1 MNRKLSLLCVVLI
14 ATNRMCLAQTD
25 SELSEEE
32 SAAPSATP
40 STAPVA
46 DAGTIIDLEDSV
58 WKAYKNKQ
66 LRSFEGLLY
75 KTYYGVYAD
84 GIKTLDMEIADMD
97 KTDIDSYSLADIK
110 VEFPNPSIAV
120 ITYKTSQQGTFDGKD
135 VSGNYYNESVW
146 VKKGERWLNTFHTA
160 IKAK

>member
-1 MNRKLSLLCVVLI
+1 MNRQLSLLCVVLI

-25 SELSEEE
+25 SELSGE
-32 SAAPSATP
+32 P

-46 DAGTIIDLEDSV
+46 DAGTITDLEDSV

-84 GIKTLDMEIADMD
+84 GIKTLDMEVADMD
-97 KTDIDSYSLADIK
+97 KTDIDSYSLADIN
-110 VEFPNPSIAV
+110 VEFPNPNIAI
-120 ITYKTSQQGTFDGKD
+120 ITYRATQQATSDGKA
-135 VSGNYYNESVW
+135 VSGTYYNESVW
-146 VKKGERWLNTFHTA
+146 VKKGHRWRSTFHTA

>member
-1 MNRKLSLLCVVLI
+1 MNRQLSLLCVVLI

-25 SELSEEE
+25 SELSEE
-32 SAAPSATP
+32 PSATP

-66 LRSFEGLLY
+66 LRSIEGLLY

-84 GIKTLDMEIADMD
+84 GIKTLDMEVADMD
-97 KTDIDSYSLADIK
+97 KTEIDSYSLAVIK

-120 ITYKTSQQGTFDGKD
+120 ITYKTSQRGTFDGKD

-146 VKKGERWLNTFHTA
+146 VKKGDRWLNTFHTA

>member
-1 MNRKLSLLCVVLI
+1 MKRQFFLSCVALI
-14 ATNRMCLAQTD
+14 AANTTCLAQTD
-25 SELSEEE
+25 SELPAEP
-32 SAAPSATP
+32 SAAP

-46 DAGTIIDLEDSV
+46 DAGTIADLEESV

-84 GIKTLDMEIADMD
+84 GIKTLDMEVADMD
-97 KTDIDSYSLADIK
+97 KTNLDDYTLTDIQVK
-110 VEFPNPSIAV
+110 FPNSNIAV
-120 ITYKTSQQGTFDGKD
+120 ITYKMTQHASFGEKD
-135 VSGNYYNESVW
+135 VSGAYYNESVW
-146 VKKGERWLNTFHTA
+146 IKKGEKWLNTFHTS

>member
-1 MNRKLSLLCVVLI
+1 MNRPLSLLCLVLI
-14 ATNRMCLAQTD
+14 ATSRMCLAQTD
-25 SELSEEE
+25 SELSSEP
-32 SAAPSATP
+32 SAAPP
-40 STAPVA
+40 TAPVV
-46 DAGTIIDLEDSV
+46 DAGTIADLEDSV

-84 GIKTLDMEIADMD
+84 GIKTLDMEVADMD
-97 KTDIDSYSLADIK
+97 KTDIDSYSLTDIN
-110 VEFPNPSIAV
+110 VEFPNPTIAV
-120 ITYKTSQQGTFDGKD
+120 ITYKTSQRGTFDGKD

-146 VKKGERWLNTFHTA
+146 VKKGDRWLNTFHTA

>member
-1 MNRKLSLLCVVLI
+1 MNRQLSLLCAVLI

-25 SELSEEE
+25 SELSEEQ

-46 DAGTIIDLEDSV
+46 DAGTITDLENSV

-66 LRSFEGLLY
+66 LRSIEGLLY

-84 GIKTLDMEIADMD
+84 GIKTLDMEVADMD
-97 KTDIDSYSLADIK
+97 KTDIASYSLADIK

-120 ITYKTSQQGTFDGKD
+120 ITYKTSQRGTFDGKD

-146 VKKGERWLNTFHTA
+146 VKKGDRWLNTFHTA
-160 IKAK
+160 TKAK

>member
-1 MNRKLSLLCVVLI
+1 MNRQLSLLCVVLI

-25 SELSEEE
+25 SELSGEP
-32 SAAPSATP
+32 SAAPSTP
-40 STAPVA
+40 PVT
-46 DAGTIIDLEDSV
+46 DAGTIADLEDSV

-84 GIKTLDMEIADMD
+84 GIKTLDMEVADMD
-97 KTDIDSYSLADIK
+97 KTDIDSYSLADIN

-120 ITYKTSQQGTFDGKD
+120 ITYKTSQRETFDGKD

-146 VKKGERWLNTFHTA
+146 VKKGDKWLNTFHTA

>member
-1 MNRKLSLLCVVLI
+1 MNRQLSLLCAVLI
-14 ATNRMCLAQTD
+14 TTNRICLAQTD
-25 SELSEEE
+25 SELSSEP
-32 SAAPSATP
+32 SAAQ
-40 STAPVA
+40 STAHVA
-46 DAGTIIDLEDSV
+46 DAGTITDLEDSV

-66 LRSFEGLLY
+66 LRSLGGLLH

-84 GIKTLDMEIADMD
+84 GIKTLSMEVADMD
-97 KTDIDSYSLADIK
+97 KTDIDSYSLADIN

-120 ITYKTSQQGTFDGKD
+120 ITYKTSQRRTFDGKD

-146 VKKGERWLNTFHTA
+146 VKKGDKWLNTFHTA

>member
-1 MNRKLSLLCVVLI
+1 MNRQLSLLCVVLI

-25 SELSEEE
+25 SELSGEP
-32 SAAPSATP
+32 SAAPSTP
-40 STAPVA
+40 PVT
-46 DAGTIIDLEDSV
+46 DAGTIADLEDSV

-84 GIKTLDMEIADMD
+84 GIKTLDMEVADMD
-97 KTDIDSYSLADIK
+97 KTDIDSYSLADIN

-120 ITYKTSQQGTFDGKD
+120 ITYKTSQRGTFDTKD

-146 VKKGERWLNTFHTA
+146 VKKGNRWLNTFHAA

>member
-1 MNRKLSLLCVVLI
+1 MNRQLSLLCAVLI

-25 SELSEEE
+25 SELSGEP
-32 SAAPSATP
+32 SNAPSTP
-40 STAPVA
+40 PVT
-46 DAGTIIDLEDSV
+46 DAGTIADLEDSV

-84 GIKTLDMEIADMD
+84 GIKTLDMEVADMD
-97 KTDIDSYSLADIK
+97 KTDIDSYSLADIN

-120 ITYKTSQQGTFDGKD
+120 ITYKTSQRRTFDTKD

-146 VKKGERWLNTFHTA
+146 VKKGNRWLNTFHTA

>member
-1 MNRKLSLLCVVLI
+1 
-14 ATNRMCLAQTD
+14 MCLAQTD
-25 SELSEEE
+25 SELSDE
-32 SAAPSATP
+32 SSAEPTAAP

-46 DAGTIIDLEDSV
+46 DAGTITDLEDSV

-84 GIKTLDMEIADMD
+84 GIKTLDTEVADMD
-97 KTDIDSYSLADIK
+97 KTDIDNYSLADIK
-110 VEFPNPSIAV
+110 VDFPNPSIAV
-120 ITYKTSQQGTFDGKD
+120 ITYKTSQRGTFNGKD

-146 VKKGERWLNTFHTA
+146 VKKGDRWLNTFHTA

>member
-14 ATNRMCLAQTD
+14 ATSRMCLAQTD

-40 STAPVA
+40 STARVA
-46 DAGTIIDLEDSV
+46 DAGTITDLEDSV

-75 KTYYGVYAD
+75 KTYYGRLCGRD
-84 GIKTLDMEIADMD
+84 
-97 KTDIDSYSLADIK
+97 
-110 VEFPNPSIAV
+110 
-120 ITYKTSQQGTFDGKD
+120 
-135 VSGNYYNESVW
+135 
-146 VKKGERWLNTFHTA
+146 
-160 IKAK
+160 

>member
-46 DAGTIIDLEDSV
+46 DAGTITDLEDSV

-146 VKKGERWLNTFHTA
+146 VKKGDRWLNTFHTA

>member
-1 MNRKLSLLCVVLI
+1 MNRQLSLLCAVLI

-25 SELSEEE
+25 SELSEEP
-32 SAAPSATP
+32 STAPSATP

-46 DAGTIIDLEDSV
+46 DAGTITDLENSV

-66 LRSFEGLLY
+66 LRSLEGLLY

-84 GIKTLDMEIADMD
+84 GIKTLDMEVADMD
-97 KTDIDSYSLADIK
+97 KTDIASYSLADIK

-120 ITYKTSQQGTFDGKD
+120 ITYKTSQRGTFDGKD

-146 VKKGERWLNTFHTA
+146 VKKGDRWLNTFHTA
-160 IKAK
+160 TKAK

>member
-75 KTYYGVYAD
+75 KTYYGLYAD

-120 ITYKTSQQGTFDGKD
+120 ITYKTSQRGTFDGKD

-146 VKKGERWLNTFHTA
+146 VKKGDRWLNTFHTA

>member
-1 MNRKLSLLCVVLI
+1 MNRQLSLLCVVLI

-25 SELSEEE
+25 TELSEEQ
-32 SAAPSATP
+32 SATP

-46 DAGTIIDLEDSV
+46 DAGTITDLEDSV

-66 LRSFEGLLY
+66 LRSIEGLLY

-84 GIKTLDMEIADMD
+84 GIKTLDMEVADMD
-97 KTDIDSYSLADIK
+97 KTEIDSYSLAVIK

-120 ITYKTSQQGTFDGKD
+120 ITYKTSQRGTFDGKD

-146 VKKGERWLNTFHTA
+146 VKKGDRWLNTFHTA

>member
-1 MNRKLSLLCVVLI
+1 MNRQLSLLCVVLI

-25 SELSEEE
+25 TELSEEQ
-32 SAAPSATP
+32 SATP

-46 DAGTIIDLEDSV
+46 DAGTITDLEDSV

-66 LRSFEGLLY
+66 LRSIEGLLY

-84 GIKTLDMEIADMD
+84 GIKTLDMEVADMD
-97 KTDIDSYSLADIK
+97 KTEIDSYSLADIK

-120 ITYKTSQQGTFDGKD
+120 ITYKTSQRGTFDGKD

-146 VKKGERWLNTFHTA
+146 VKKGDRWLNTFHTA

>member
-1 MNRKLSLLCVVLI
+1 MNRRLSLLCVVLI

-25 SELSEEE
+25 SELSGE
-32 SAAPSATP
+32 P

-46 DAGTIIDLEDSV
+46 DAGTITDLEDSV

-84 GIKTLDMEIADMD
+84 GIKTLDMEVADMD
-97 KTDIDSYSLADIK
+97 KTDIDSYSLADIN

-120 ITYKTSQQGTFDGKD
+120 ITYKATQQATSDGKD
-135 VSGNYYNESVW
+135 VSGTYYNESVW
-146 VKKGERWLNTFHTA
+146 VKKGAKWLNTFHTE
-160 IKAK
+160 IKSK

>member
-1 MNRKLSLLCVVLI
+1 MNRQLSLLCVVLI

-25 SELSEEE
+25 SELSGE
-32 SAAPSATP
+32 PSAVP
-40 STAPVA
+40 STARVA
-46 DAGTIIDLEDSV
+46 DAGTITDLEDSI

-66 LRSFEGLLY
+66 LRSVEALLY

-84 GIKTLDMEIADMD
+84 GIKSLNMEVADMD
-97 KTDIDSYSLADIK
+97 KTDIDSYLLADINVK
-110 VEFPNPSIAV
+110 FPNPSIAV
-120 ITYKTSQQGTFDGKD
+120 ITYKTSQRGTFDGKD

-146 VKKGERWLNTFHTA
+146 VKKGDKWCNTFHTA

>member
-1 MNRKLSLLCVVLI
+1 MGRHLSFLCVALII
-14 ATNRMCLAQTD
+14 ATRMCLAQTD
-25 SELSEEE
+25 SELSGE
-32 SAAPSATP
+32 PSA
-40 STAPVA
+40 APVA
-46 DAGTIIDLEDSV
+46 DAGTITDLEDSV

-84 GIKTLDMEIADMD
+84 GIKTLDMEVADMD
-97 KTDIDSYSLADIK
+97 KTDIDSYSLADIN

-120 ITYKTSQQGTFDGKD
+120 ITYKTSQRGTFDGKD

-146 VKKGERWLNTFHTA
+146 VKKGDRWLNTFHTA
-160 IKAK
+160 IKAR

>member
-1 MNRKLSLLCVVLI
+1 MNRQLSLLWMVLI
-14 ATNRMCLAQTD
+14 AINRMCLAQTD
-25 SELSEEE
+25 SELSGEA
-32 SAAPSATP
+32 SAAPS
-40 STAPVA
+40 TARVA
-46 DAGTIIDLEDSV
+46 DAGTITDLEDSV

-66 LRSFEGLLY
+66 LRSVEGLLY

-84 GIKTLDMEIADMD
+84 GIKTLNMEVADMD
-97 KTDIDSYSLADIK
+97 KTDIDSYLLADIN

-120 ITYKTSQQGTFDGKD
+120 ITYKTSQRGTFDGKD

-146 VKKGERWLNTFHTA
+146 VKKGDRWLNTFHTA

>member
-1 MNRKLSLLCVVLI
+1 MNRRLSLLCVVLI

-25 SELSEEE
+25 SELSGEP
-32 SAAPSATP
+32 SAAPSTP
-40 STAPVA
+40 PVT
-46 DAGTIIDLEDSV
+46 DAGTIADLEDSV

-84 GIKTLDMEIADMD
+84 GIKTLDMEVADMD
-97 KTDIDSYSLADIK
+97 KTDIDSYSLADIN

-120 ITYKTSQQGTFDGKD
+120 ITYKTSQRGTFDGKD
-135 VSGNYYNESVW
+135 VSGKYYNESVW
-146 VKKGERWLNTFHTA
+146 VKKGDRWLNTFHTA